1 MGVKWEIIWDMEK
14 ELKGVRNRHPDA
26 FFIARKQQNEHC
38 LFVSYAYC
46 GLFFRVVYLISI
58 GKMTDKN

>member
-26 FFIARKQQNEHC
+26 FFIAKE
-38 LFVSYAYC
+38 
-46 GLFFRVVYLISI
+46 
-58 GKMTDKN
+58 